1 MIQNG
6 VWKNNGLNH
15 LPANRKGI
23 GTKWVFKEK
32 KNGVF
37 RARLVAKGYD
47 QIAGIDFQYNFAPVT
62 SEVTLRIMLIIWT
75 LNNYYAEI
83 ADVQTAFLHGEL
95 EEDLYITIPSGYN
108 EYLKEKQEFISGD
121 YLKLEKSTYG
131 LVQAARSWWKKFTTV
146 LKNELHFDQH
156 ENDSCLLKRE
166 NQEGKV
172 FLIVYVDDCFV
183 TGNEKA
189 VKNALRDIERH
200 FKITHNKDIED
211 FIGCRIK
218 RENDKILLSQPDL
231 INKMVSNFKEKIQG
245 LKNYETPAPAG
256 MHIIRCSEE
265 EESVTEEEQK
275 EFRSGVG
282 SLLYLLKHS
291 RPDLSN
297 SVRELSKVMD
307 RANKAH
313 QKSLYRVIK
322 FVEQTRNTCL
332 VLNPKQENPFWEMK
346 AYSDSDFAGDTE
358 TRKSVSGFVIYLC
371 GAAISWRSKGQ
382 KV

>member
-1 MIQNG
+1 
-6 VWKNNGLNH
+6 
-15 LPANRKGI
+15 
-23 GTKWVFKEK
+23 
-32 KNGVF
+32 
-37 RARLVAKGYD
+37 
-47 QIAGIDFQYNFAPVT
+47 
-62 SEVTLRIMLIIWT
+62 
-75 LNNYYAEI
+75 
-83 ADVQTAFLHGEL
+83 
-95 EEDLYITIPSGYN
+95 
-108 EYLKEKQEFISGD
+108 
-121 YLKLEKSTYG
+121 
-131 LVQAARSWWKKFTTV
+131 
-146 LKNELHFDQH
+146 
-156 ENDSCLLKRE
+156 
-166 NQEGKV
+166 
-172 FLIVYVDDCFV
+172 
-183 TGNEKA
+183 
-189 VKNALRDIERH
+189 
-200 FKITHNKDIED
+200 
-211 FIGCRIK
+211 
-218 RENDKILLSQPDL
+218 
-231 INKMVSNFKEKIQG
+231 
-245 LKNYETPAPAG
+245 

-382 KV
+382 KSVSLSSTEAEYMAISEVAMEILYIEGILKFLDQKLKYPIIVHVDNIGAVYLSKNATTGNRTKHIDTRYHFVREYIEDGIVKVVFVRSEKNDADLFTKNLNGETFKKHSKSIGLEHEENPAAFKMENRKGVKERGTVFPT